1 MKMTWITRRMSY
13 EQIKPN
19 KQVRYMQIL
28 QRLCLGNK
36 SAKEIAVELY
46 NLNLANTDERNVA
59 APRLTELEKMGFVE
73 ETAKKMCEYTGR
85 TVTVYKITKEGCDFV
100 NKIKQ

>member
-36 SAKEIAVELY
+36 SAKEIAVE
-46 NLNLANTDERNVA
+46 
-59 APRLTELEKMGFVE
+59 
-73 ETAKKMCEYTGR
+73 
-85 TVTVYKITKEGCDFV
+85 
-100 NKIKQ
+100 

>member
-1 MKMTWITRRMSY
+1 MSY

-85 TVTVYKITKEGCDFV
+85 TVTVYKITKEGFDFV
-100 NKIKQ
+100 NKMKQ

>member
-1 MKMTWITRRMSY
+1 MTWKTRRMSY

-59 APRLTELEKMGFVE
+59 APRLTKLEKMGFVE

-85 TVTVYKITKEGCDFV
+85 TVTVYKITKEGFDFV

>member
-1 MKMTWITRRMSY
+1 
-13 EQIKPN
+13 
-19 KQVRYMQIL
+19 MQIL

-85 TVTVYKITKEGCDFV
+85 TVTVYKITKEGFDFV

>member
-19 KQVRYMQIL
+19 KQIRYMQIL

-46 NLNLANTDERNVA
+46 NLNLASTDERNVA
-59 APRLTELEKMGFVE
+59 APRLTELEKLGFVE
-73 ETAKKMCEYTGR
+73 ETAKKICEYTGR
-85 TVTVYKITKEGCDFV
+85 TVTVYKITKKGFEFIHKV
-100 NKIKQ
+100 NQ

>member
-73 ETAKKMCEYTGR
+73 ETAKKMCEYTVR
-85 TVTVYKITKEGCDFV
+85 TVTVYKITKEGFDFV
-100 NKIKQ
+100 NKMKQ